1 MELLKKH
8 WKNILFFGFL
18 IFMFTPAGLPVR
30 ALLIKGVSYITS
42 RVETLEIDKKD
53 RMSLQEWDWKLGNAE
68 GNNVSLSDFK
78 GKVVL
83 INNWATWCPP
93 CVAEMPSLHR
103 LYNEYKNQDQ
113 VVFLFVAHD
122 KPEKVKAFLS
132 KNKMQELPVYFM
144 LNNPP
149 SQLSSNSIPTT
160 FIINKEGE
168 IVVRKTGAADWNS
181 GQVHKILDKYSK

>member
-1 MELLKKH
+1 MEGLKKH

-18 IFMFTPAGLPVR
+18 LFMFTPAGMPVR

-53 RMSLQEWDWKLGNAE
+53 RMSLQDWDWKLMDKHGKE
-68 GNNVSLSDFK
+68 VSLETYK
-78 GKVVL
+78 GKVIL

-93 CVAEMPSLHR
+93 CVAEMPSLQR
-103 LYNEYKNQDQ
+103 LYDKYQDK

-122 KPEKVKAFLS
+122 KPEKVDAFLK
-132 KNKMQELPVYFM
+132 KNEMHVPVYYM
-144 LNNPP
+144 LTNPP

-181 GQVHKILDKYSK
+181 GQVHQILDKFIDK